1 MSATPIQKQR
11 SKELIEATWAVV
23 ARVGVDNATVREIA
37 REAGCTTGALWH
49 HFRNRDDLIDQA
61 IDQLA
66 ADFFD
71 EAEREWE
78 TVPSGVARL
87 RVLVRR
93 LAPREPH
100 QRDRAVVLF
109 RLWSRASDHEPTALA
124 LRAYHHRLFKL
135 VVSFIEEAKQ
145 SAEIA
150 DDVDP
155 SMLAGILIALG
166 DGLCVSRVLMFGD
179 GASEPEVAVDAVLE
193 RFATGVDRRKE

>member
-11 SKELIEATWAVV
+11 SRELIEATWAVV

-71 EAEREWE
+71 EAEREWQA
-78 TVPSGVARL
+78 VPPGVARL

-93 LAPREPH
+93 LAPSEPH
-100 QRDRAVVLF
+100 QRDRALALF
-109 RLWSRASDHEPTALA
+109 RLWSRALGHEPTAIA
-124 LRAYHHRLFKL
+124 LRAQHRRLAYL
-135 VVSFIEEAKQ
+135 VVNFIEEAKQ
-145 SAEIA
+145 CAEIA

-155 SMLAGILIALG
+155 SILAGTLIALG
-166 DGLCVSRVLMFGD
+166 DGLCVSHVLMLGD
-179 GASEPEVAVDAVLE
+179 GTTEPDAAFDIVLE
-193 RFATGVDRRKE
+193 RFAKPVDG

>member
-1 MSATPIQKQR
+1 MSATPIQKQK

-78 TVPSGVARL
+78 TVPPGVARL

-93 LAPREPH
+93 LAPSEPH
-100 QRDRAVVLF
+100 QRDRALVLF

-124 LRAYHHRLFKL
+124 LRTYHRRLFDL
-135 VVSFIEEAKQ
+135 VVSFIEEAEQ
-145 SAEIA
+145 RAEIA

-155 SMLAGILIALG
+155 SILAGTLIALG
-166 DGLCVSRVLMFGD
+166 DGLCVSRVLMLGE
-179 GASEPEVAVDAVLE
+179 GAAEPDLALDTVLE
-193 RFATGVDRRKE
+193 RFATRAP